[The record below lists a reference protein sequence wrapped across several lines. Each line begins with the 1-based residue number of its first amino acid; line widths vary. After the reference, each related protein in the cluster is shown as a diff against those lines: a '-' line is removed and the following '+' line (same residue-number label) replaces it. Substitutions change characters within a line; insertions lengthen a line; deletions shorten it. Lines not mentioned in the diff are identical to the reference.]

1 MNFGKIEI
9 IIVIFIL
16 IKMLKVIVMDIFMEI
31 FEYGVDEKIDRL
43 IVGMWFVIDNDRV
56 RCIGRN

>member
-43 IVGMWFVIDNDRV
+43 IVGM
-56 RCIGRN
+56 